1 MKISHQEFE
10 TSSGRLR
17 ELLKKISTDTFS
29 SCMQCGV
36 CSGSCPLYSFIKTP
50 FNIRKLIYQIQG
62 EKEGFEKEDILY
74 ACTTCGLCSIRCPRQ
89 IKTIEL
95 IRGIRH
101 LIANTCFLPQPY
113 RQVIFSMKTF
123 GNPWSEE
130 REKRILWTTEFNIP
144 LYQEG
149 IEYLLYTCCTNVFDI
164 NRKKTLL
171 ALSQLFRKAG
181 VSFGI
186 IGKEENCCGESI
198 RKMGEEKEY
207 QTLILKNLHNLE
219 KIGAKK
225 MIAISPHCYY
235 TFKYEYPTLHEKLE
249 IFHYTELLAYLIQK
263 GQLIPKNVL
272 GKRIIYHDPCY
283 LCRHCKVQEEP
294 RNIINSIPGAQL
306 IEFKKNREKS
316 LCCGGGGGN
325 IWMGGNNM
333 KLSNL
338 LIEEALDK
346 KAEILA
352 SACPYCLKM
361 LEYSNQIMGNKLSIM
376 DVAEIL
382 NEVT

>member
-1 MKISHQEFE
+1 M
-10 TSSGRLR
+10 
-17 ELLKKISTDTFS
+17 
-29 SCMQCGV
+29 
-36 CSGSCPLYSFIKTP
+36 
-50 FNIRKLIYQIQG
+50 
-62 EKEGFEKEDILY
+62 
-74 ACTTCGLCSIRCPRQ
+74 
-89 IKTIEL
+89 
-95 IRGIRH
+95 
-101 LIANTCFLPQPY
+101 
-113 RQVIFSMKTF
+113 
-123 GNPWSEE
+123 
-130 REKRILWTTEFNIP
+130 
-144 LYQEG
+144 
-149 IEYLLYTCCTNVFDI
+149 
-164 NRKKTLL
+164 
-171 ALSQLFRKAG
+171 SQLFRKAG

-186 IGKEENCCGESI
+186 IGKEESCCGESI
-198 RKMGEEKEY
+198 RKMGEEREY

-249 IFHYTELLAYLIQK
+249 IFHYSELLAYLIQK
-263 GQLIPKNVL
+263 RQLIPKNFL
-272 GKRIIYHDPCY
+272 QKRIIYHDPCY

-294 RNIINSIPGAQL
+294 RNIINAIPGAQL
-306 IEFKKNREKS
+306 IEFEKNREKS

-325 IWMGGNNM
+325 IWMGGSNI